1 MEKIKKNVIKIILL
15 GESGVGKTCLIQAY
29 LGKKII
35 DVASTISA
43 EYINQPLERENEF
56 FNIHMWDTAGQ
67 ERFRSLNKI
76 FIKDSQIVVF
86 VYDITKKKTFD
97 ELPFWVNYV
106 KELLGEHV
114 VFGLA
119 GNKVDLFDQ
128 IQNGE
133 NEDNNNDNDND
144 NEENEE
150 KDEDKFVDV
159 EEGQK
164 YADEIG
170 ALFKETSAK
179 ENAIGFQEFINQLIN
194 IFFTRRK
201 VTEGE
206 WELISLNKINNL
218 KAKKICC

>member
-43 EYINQPLERENEF
+43 EYINQPLERENEV

-128 IQNGE
+128 IQNEE
-133 NEDNNNDNDND
+133 NEVNKND

-150 KDEDKFVDV
+150 KNEFVDV